1 MDSLL
6 ECGALWDL
14 ALDQELP
21 CLLWDLEGLVDL
33 SQENVSRGSDEIP
46 AVSVSKLNC
55 LSLTEVLVLSRS
67 VCCSLGCRE
76 VRTSL
81 TAGKGREQPCTWK
94 MYC

>member
-14 ALDQELP
+14 MLDEELP

-33 SQENVSRGSDEIP
+33 SQESVSCGSDEIP

-55 LSLTEVLVLSRS
+55 LPL
-67 VCCSLGCRE
+67 
-76 VRTSL
+76 
-81 TAGKGREQPCTWK
+81 
-94 MYC
+94 

>member
-14 ALDQELP
+14 VLDQELP

-46 AVSVSKLNC
+46 AVSVPKWNC
-55 LSLTEVLVLSRS
+55 LSV
-67 VCCSLGCRE
+67 
-76 VRTSL
+76 
-81 TAGKGREQPCTWK
+81 
-94 MYC
+94 